1 MAPELQFNSLTP
13 TEKKIIFHPPASV
26 EVKARSMPIIKI
38 STRVEWTHRQGK
50 TFPSHIFLGKIF
62 LFAAC
67 RPGPIVCVNCASFL
81 GTWRN
86 RLSFFREGF
95 IAIAVGD
102 GEILMEQLL
111 PSNHFLTLTTSYN
124 RTMFSTFPSE
134 ERCGW
139 KFYSGWFLL
148 LPQAFFPF
156 VRISREVNEL
166 FLVIRKEKWLH
177 GAWKAWKSFAFS
189 SF

>member
-1 MAPELQFNSLTP
+1 MNSQTRKNFP
-13 TEKKIIFHPPASV
+13 FAHFFGENIF
-26 EVKARSMPIIKI
+26 
-38 STRVEWTHRQGK
+38 
-50 TFPSHIFLGKIF
+50 
-62 LFAAC
+62 
-67 RPGPIVCVNCASFL
+67 VC
-81 GTWRN
+81 
-86 RLSFFREGF
+86 RLSPGADCVRKLCVFFGNVKEPTF
-95 IAIAVGD
+95 ILSGGVHCDCCWWWWNINGAT
-102 GEILMEQLL
+102 LL

-139 KFYSGWFLL
+139 KFYSGCFLL